1 MPRTAVP
8 VRWAVQEVVRIRA
21 ESGCLRP
28 GEDVA
33 GQRSVFLVVVR
44 AKRGRRHRTVA
55 LATSGS
61 EPASG
66 VALPRQWAPIRN
78 CMVRNSSPR
87 HLLYKIGSPR
97 SNPAGG

>member
-44 AKRGRRHRTVA
+44 AKHGRRHRTVA

-61 EPASG
+61 EPACSTPDFRRSG
-66 VALPRQWAPIRN
+66 VEI
-78 CMVRNSSPR
+78 SEKKSEGF
-87 HLLYKIGSPR
+87 YS
-97 SNPAGG
+97 

>member
-61 EPASG
+61 EPASW
-66 VALPRQWAPIRN
+66 VALSVS
-78 CMVRNSSPR
+78 M
-87 HLLYKIGSPR
+87 LFR
-97 SNPAGG
+97 SNTPIFRLSVPLKNRKIALSVPVLLR